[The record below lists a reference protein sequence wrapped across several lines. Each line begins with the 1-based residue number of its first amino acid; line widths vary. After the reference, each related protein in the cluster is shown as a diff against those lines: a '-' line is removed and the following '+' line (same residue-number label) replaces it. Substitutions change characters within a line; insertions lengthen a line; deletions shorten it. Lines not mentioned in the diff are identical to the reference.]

1 MAFEKNLKAKTKVF
15 PSGSTV
21 STAQEATIGGRNKN
35 KKPKTVENNK
45 AKTGVNKY
53 IIWIKTTEPM
63 SSKQGK
69 SEACNR
75 RMRHGASQLTP
86 PNESRL
92 EKL

>member
-1 MAFEKNLKAKTKVF
+1 M
-15 PSGSTV
+15 
-21 STAQEATIGGRNKN
+21 
-35 KKPKTVENNK
+35 ENNK

-53 IIWIKTTEPM
+53 IIWIKIKETM

-75 RMRHGASQLTP
+75 RMRHGASELAP